1 MHYVQILVPRPDLD
15 CMFELLSFTLLD
27 FISYNILDSRLFGW
41 VAFALFFFARWH
53 YTCDGMVKACL
64 YFLDLSE
71 GLILTKEEYVCMAK
85 FFLVNFVECFWLGF
99 ASWK

>member
-1 MHYVQILVPRPDLD
+1 MHHVQILVPRPDLD
-15 CMFELLSFTLLD
+15 CMFKLLSFTLLD
-27 FISYNILDSRLFGW
+27 FISYNIFDSRLFGW
-41 VAFALFFFARWH
+41 VAFSHFFFARWRNM
-53 YTCDGMVKACL
+53 CDGMVKAYL

-71 GLILTKEEYVCMAK
+71 YACLAI

>member
-27 FISYNILDSRLFGW
+27 FISYNIFDSRLYEW
-41 VAFALFFFARWH
+41 VAFSHFFFARWRNM
-53 YTCDGMVKACL
+53 CDGMVKAYL

-71 GLILTKEEYVCMAK
+71 GLVLIRRNMRVRLI
-85 FFLVNFVECFWLGF
+85 FFWLTL
-99 ASWK
+99 